1 MGKYILLL
9 HDAVDVDAPPD
20 EQDTILQLTQIDEE
34 LIAAGFRTECMAF
47 AGDLV
52 SLEIHLKEHTP
63 DVVFNLVETF
73 HGARF
78 LHIIPALC
86 EKLGIRITGAGATS
100 LFLTSDKLVSKHL
113 MKLGGIPTPGWI
125 DPHKRDDWESFLA
138 RPLICKPRMEDAS
151 VGIDDS
157 SIFTCAS
164 IKELELRVDHAEANQ
179 LFIEEYIEG
188 RECNISIATIDGVV
202 TIFPIAEMLFQDYP
216 VSKPKIVGYDAKW
229 LEDSFAYRHTL
240 RSFSIDREVPL
251 SSRLRQTALSCWHV
265 FLCHGYGR
273 VDIRIAD
280 DGTPYVLE
288 VNMNPCIARDSG
300 FIAAC
305 AESGLSYVEVIQ
317 GIVKE
322 ALCGISNI
330 S

>member
-9 HDAVDVDAPPD
+9 HDAVGSDAPLD
-20 EQDTILQLTQIDEE
+20 EQDTLVQLGQIDHE
-34 LIAAGFRTECMAF
+34 LTSAGYRTERKAF
-47 AGDLV
+47 SGDIVALQDF
-52 SLEIHLKEHTP
+52 LQQHRP
-63 DVVFNLVETF
+63 DAVFNLVETF
-73 HGARF
+73 QGARF

-86 EKLGIRITGAGATS
+86 EKMGIPVTGADATS
-100 LFLTSDKLVSKHL
+100 LFLTSDKLMTKHL
-113 MKLGGIPTPGWI
+113 LELGGIPTPGWI
-125 DPHKRDDWESFLA
+125 DPHKQDDWESFLA

-157 SIFTCAS
+157 SVFTCAS
-164 IKELELRVDHAEANQ
+164 IKDLELRVDHAEANQ

-188 RECNISIATIDGVV
+188 RECNISIATVDGVV
-202 TIFPIAEMLFQDYP
+202 TVLPIAEMLFQDYP
-216 VSKPKIVGYDAKW
+216 VGKPKIVGYDAKW
-229 LEDSFAYRHTL
+229 QEDSFAYRHTL
-240 RSFSIDREVPL
+240 RSFSIDREFPL
-251 SSRLRQTALSCWHV
+251 SSSLRQMALSCWDV
-265 FLCHGYGR
+265 FLCRGYGR
-273 VDIRIAD
+273 VDIRISD

-305 AESGLSYVEVIQ
+305 AESGLSYVAVIR

-322 ALCGISNI
+322 ALSGISNI